1 MTIIDIQKVIV
12 IEGDLP
18 PKAQAMVIEWTE
30 INKDKLLNIWNT
42 QRVYRTSAFGVIMFY
57 KFYKIKEVEPKPDMK
72 LLIQFEN
79 GIFKIYNVKQLFEK
93 FQKF

>member
-1 MTIIDIQKVIV
+1 MQFTENMRLIIDIQKVIV

-42 QRVYRTSAFGVIMFY
+42 
-57 KFYKIKEVEPKPDMK
+57 
-72 LLIQFEN
+72 
-79 GIFKIYNVKQLFEK
+79 
-93 FQKF
+93 